1 MKKVK
6 KHIDLEYRILNING
20 YCSIIKV
27 FLDSKRKIV
36 GYTDYIVP
44 VAKTKAD
51 LKLLLTK
58 MIISTRKD
66 ELTEQDL
73 KSIT

>member
-1 MKKVK
+1 MKKIK
-6 KHIDLEYRILNING
+6 KHIDSEYRILNING
-20 YCSIIKV
+20 NCSIIKV
-27 FLDSKRKIV
+27 FLDNKRKIV

-44 VAKTKAD
+44 AAKTKAN